1 MEYLVYL
8 RRSLRRR
15 PARHLTILVIMTCA
29 LVLPLLFSIYLD
41 SSEYGERQD
50 MLSRTKG
57 ETFHINNAREE
68 DCSIFADMEG
78 LSAPYFEDGFIYMH
92 ILDDE
97 QWQNEEMVNYYA
109 DQLKQRMKQAG
120 ADYMRITVQNFFRA
134 HGINNDPQKIN
145 GRRVIRMFSAFVMVL
160 SALVI
165 RSAYQS
171 HLRRFRSDIGVLCSC
186 GADNGQISAI
196 FLVEFVFLFV
206 LSAVS
211 AVVIS
216 AVVMKLI
223 FSAYMEISGVEGLAW
238 VIFKMDPWNTAL
250 CVAAFGAVL
259 LLVLWSTLQGNSKHS
274 LQSMLREDGQTLQMK
289 KGVRRKFF
297 PVRGIPEK
305 ALSRLWKQRI
315 HKVYRSCLFLSIS
328 IMTIFLFL
336 FGYLSLDIDFMEQP
350 LDYELDIQKDVFL
363 WGGFTQ
369 EDIDFVKGLQ
379 NADHAAFLKEK
390 PADFYAQT
398 GEKALYVDR
407 IRIKLIDPGLHR
419 QTEEELRRRFSGSA
433 FEISDLQDSVEYS
446 YKVAKGIYLM
456 CLLLFCALS
465 LFMLIILYMK
475 LYEYIDD
482 CQGTIR
488 TLSTIGA
495 SKEMIYAS
503 FIRQAVGAALVAV
516 IVPMIL
522 SIALMCMVA
531 SSIEQKFMADV
542 PLVAAYAAAGILT
555 AGGYV
560 LPVHNRLKQILKH
573 YR

>member
-1 MEYLVYL
+1 MKYLVYL
-8 RRSLRRR
+8 KESLKRR
-15 PARHLTILVIMTCA
+15 PARHLTVFVIMTCA

-41 SSEYGERQD
+41 SSEYGERLKLID
-50 MLSRTKG
+50 RSKG
-57 ETFHINNAREE
+57 ETFHIKNAREE

-78 LSAPYFEDGFIYMH
+78 LSAPYFEDGLIYMH
-92 ILDDE
+92 ILDDG
-97 QWQNEEMVNYYA
+97 QWQDEIMLDNYA
-109 DQLKQRMKQAG
+109 DQVIQRIKQAG
-120 ADYMRITVQNFFRA
+120 PSHLWVTAHDFYFA
-134 HGINNDPQKIN
+134 HGISKDPQRQN
-145 GRRVIRMFSAFVMVL
+145 GRRIIGVFSVFVMAL

-165 RSAYQS
+165 KSAYQS
-171 HLRRFRSDIGVLCSC
+171 HLRRFRSDVGVLCSC
-186 GADNGQISAI
+186 GADNGQINAI

-211 AVVIS
+211 AVILS
-216 AVVMKLI
+216 AVTMKLI
-223 FSAYMEISGVEGLAW
+223 FSAYMEISGVEDLAW
-238 VIFKMDPWNTAL
+238 VIFRMDPRNTAL
-250 CVAAFGAVL
+250 CVIAFGAVL

-274 LQSMLREDGQTLQMK
+274 LQSMLREDSQTLQMK
-289 KGVRRKFF
+289 KGGRRKLS
-297 PVRGIPEK
+297 VRGIPEK
-305 ALSRLWKQRI
+305 TLSCLWKQRI

-328 IMTIFLFL
+328 IITIFLFL
-336 FGYLSLDIDFMEQP
+336 FGYLSMDIDFMEQP
-350 LDYELDIQKDVFL
+350 CDYELDIVKDPTL

-369 EDIDFVKGLQ
+369 EDIDFVERLQ
-379 NADHAAFLKEK
+379 NADHAAFLQEH

-398 GEKALYVDR
+398 GEDALYVDR
-407 IRIKLIDPGLHR
+407 IRIKLIDPKLHR
-419 QTEEELRRRFSGSA
+419 QTEEEIRLYFSGSA
-433 FEISDLQDSVEYS
+433 FEIRDHQDSVEYS
-446 YKVAKGIYLM
+446 YDVAKGIYLM
-456 CLLLFCALS
+456 LLFLFCAMG

-495 SKEMIYAS
+495 SKEMIHTS

-522 SIALMCMVA
+522 SIVLISMVE
-531 SSIEQKFMADV
+531 STVEQKFMIDI
-542 PLVAAYAAAGILT
+542 PIVAAYAVAGILT

>member
-1 MEYLVYL
+1 MKYLVYL
-8 RRSLRRR
+8 KESMKRR

-41 SSEYGERQD
+41 SSEYGERQEL
-50 MLSRTKG
+50 LSFTKG
-57 ETFHINNAREE
+57 ETFHIKNAREE
-68 DCSIFADMEG
+68 DCSIFTDMEG
-78 LSAPYFEDGFIYMH
+78 LSAPYFEDGVIYMH

-97 QWQNEEMVNYYA
+97 QWQDEGTMAYYGN
-109 DQLKQRMKQAG
+109 QLTQRMEQAG
-120 ADYMRITVQNFFRA
+120 ADYMWVTAQNFYRA
-134 HGINNDPQKIN
+134 HGIYDDPQTKN
-145 GRRVIRMFSAFVMVL
+145 GRRAIRILSVFVMVL

-186 GADNGQISAI
+186 GADNSQISAI

-274 LQSMLREDGQTLQMK
+274 LQSMLREDSQTLQMK
-289 KGVRRKFF
+289 KGGRRKL
-297 PVRGIPEK
+297 PVRETPEK
-305 ALSRLWKQRI
+305 ALSCLWKQRI
-315 HKVYRSCLFLSIS
+315 HKVYRSCLYITIS

-336 FGYLSLDIDFMEQP
+336 FGYLSLDIDFMERSR
-350 LDYELDIQKDVFL
+350 DYELDIQKRVSL

-369 EDIDFVKGLQ
+369 EDIDFVEGLQ
-379 NADHAAFLKEK
+379 NTDYAAFLKEK

-419 QTEEELRRRFSGSA
+419 QTEEELRLRFSGSA
-433 FEISDLQDSVEYS
+433 FEIRNLQESVEYS

-456 CLLLFCALS
+456 CLFLFCALG
-465 LFMLIILYMK
+465 LFMLVILYMK
-475 LYEYIDD
+475 LYEYVDD
-482 CQGTIR
+482 CQGTVR

-495 SKEMIYAS
+495 SKEVIHAS
-503 FIRQAVGAALVAV
+503 FIRQAAGAALVAV

-522 SIALMCMVA
+522 SITLMCMVA
-531 SSIEQKFMADV
+531 SSIEQKFMIDI
-542 PLVAAYAAAGILT
+542 PIVAAYAVAGILT

>member
-1 MEYLVYL
+1 MKYLVYL
-8 RRSLRRR
+8 KESLRRR

-29 LVLPLLFSIYLD
+29 LVLPLLCSIYLD
-41 SSEYGERQD
+41 SSEYGERLQLLD
-50 MLSRTKG
+50 MTKG
-57 ETFHINNAREE
+57 ETFHIKNAREE
-68 DCSIFADMEG
+68 DCAIFADMEG
-78 LSAPYFEDGFIYMH
+78 LSEPYFKDGVIYMH
-92 ILDDE
+92 ILDEE
-97 QWQNEEMVNYYA
+97 QWQDERAMADYG
-109 DQLKQRMKQAG
+109 DQLTKRLEQAG
-120 ADYMRITVQNFFRA
+120 ADYRWVTMQNYYYA
-134 HGINNDPQKIN
+134 HGISNDPYSQN
-145 GRRVIRMFSAFVMVL
+145 GRRGIGMFSVFVMVL
-160 SALVI
+160 SALVV

-171 HLRRFRSDIGVLCSC
+171 HLRRFRSDIGVLCSY
-186 GADNGQISAI
+186 GADNGQIRVI

-216 AVVMKLI
+216 AGVMKLI
-223 FSAYMEISGVEGLAW
+223 FSAYMEISGVKGLSW
-238 VIFKMDPWNTAL
+238 VIFKMDPRNTAL
-250 CVAAFGAVL
+250 CVAAFGVVL
-259 LLVLWSTLQGNSKHS
+259 LLALWGTLRGNGRHS
-274 LQSMLREDGQTLQMK
+274 LRGMIREDGQTMQMK
-289 KGVRRKFF
+289 KRRRRTLRIKKS
-297 PVRGIPEK
+297 PEK
-305 ALSRLWKQRI
+305 SLTSLWRQRI
-315 HKVYRSCLFLSIS
+315 HKTYRSCLCISIS
-328 IMTIFLFL
+328 MMSIFLFINGV
-336 FGYLSLDIDFMEQP
+336 FSMVTKQMEHP
-350 LDYELDIQKDVFL
+350 LDYELDIIKKVEL

-379 NADHAAFLKEK
+379 NVDHAAFLKER
-390 PADFYAQT
+390 PTDLFAQRS
-398 GEKALYVDR
+398 GEDALYVDR
-407 IRIKLIDPGLHR
+407 IRIKLIDPWLHR
-419 QTEEELRRRFSGSA
+419 QTEEEVRQRFSGNA
-433 FEISDLQDSVEYS
+433 FQIDDYQKSVEYS
-446 YKVAKGIYLM
+446 YKVAKGYYLM
-456 CLLLFCALS
+456 LLFLFCALG

-495 SKEMIYAS
+495 SKEMIHAS

-531 SSIEQKFMADV
+531 SSVEQKFLADV